1 MSQTTL
7 QQLISLGEGFTTE
20 FKLGGTSGIGRELCA
35 FANASGGVILLG
47 VADDGTVV
55 GVKDHNKLKADV
67 QTTARSAD
75 PPIAVE
81 ITILSDVICINVP
94 IQSNKPY
101 SFSGKFYLREGAT
114 SQQLTRSEIRSFFH
128 KEGLIQF
135 DDVPCVNFDIERDIT
150 DENWLQF
157 LRRARMPESI
167 AMGTALQNL
176 HLVKNGEILNAG
188 GWLLCEDIKGVTISA
203 SVICSLFRGTDKV
216 HILDRKEFCGDLYS
230 IYEECMQYI
239 QSKLNTAMIPTAF
252 GRDDVLELPEEAIRE
267 AVINAIVHKDY
278 RSTGNVHVHIYHDR
292 IDIVTPGGLPAGMRK
307 EDLGIKSI
315 PRNPLLFGMFH
326 RMKLVEQIGSGVKRI
341 RELCEEYG
349 VEQPDYD
356 ISEHWVTT
364 TFKRPVERL
373 THTKST
379 KMALS
384 RHQVKILHQAI
395 SPTSSLKLM
404 TMFGRTDRSKF
415 KKQVLNPMLE
425 LNLIELTIP
434 DKPRSKNQKYRITQK
449 GKTFLENESLK

>member
-1 MSQTTL
+1 
-7 QQLISLGEGFTTE
+7 
-20 FKLGGTSGIGRELCA
+20 
-35 FANASGGVILLG
+35 
-47 VADDGTVV
+47 
-55 GVKDHNKLKADV
+55 
-67 QTTARSAD
+67 
-75 PPIAVE
+75 
-81 ITILSDVICINVP
+81 
-94 IQSNKPY
+94 
-101 SFSGKFYLREGAT
+101 
-114 SQQLTRSEIRSFFH
+114 
-128 KEGLIQF
+128 
-135 DDVPCVNFDIERDIT
+135 
-150 DENWLQF
+150 
-157 LRRARMPESI
+157 
-167 AMGTALQNL
+167 
-176 HLVKNGEILNAG
+176 
-188 GWLLCEDIKGVTISA
+188 
-203 SVICSLFRGTDKV
+203 
-216 HILDRKEFCGDLYS
+216 
-230 IYEECMQYI
+230 
-239 QSKLNTAMIPTAF
+239 
-252 GRDDVLELPEEAIRE
+252 
-267 AVINAIVHKDY
+267 
-278 RSTGNVHVHIYHDR
+278 
-292 IDIVTPGGLPAGMRK
+292 
-307 EDLGIKSI
+307 
-315 PRNPLLFGMFH
+315 PLLFGMFH

-449 GKTFLENESLK
+449 GKTFLDNESLK